1 MLQLKKIDNC
11 LPIITE
17 FDPYVPVKII
27 FGTDIYWADQIA
39 YWRSGNFEDQLIE
52 VGVSQTSGV
61 IRKITLVATK
71 KINIEEKNFAAVQL
85 KQGIPIFD
93 KINYDK
99 NHLFD
104 EVGPLEMF
112 IGKEKLQ
119 VLFSHNEI
127 TLGLTCDRV
136 MCLFDKDNNF
146 CGFEVTNITE
156 KESKVLKE
164 NFITRLQ

>member
-1 MLQLKKIDNC
+1 MLQIKSITDC
-11 LPIITE
+11 VPIAVE
-17 FDPYVPVKII
+17 FDPYIAVNVN
-27 FGTDIYWADQIA
+27 FGTWDLSLEKTIYWRTGDLKK
-39 YWRSGNFEDQLIE
+39 ELIE
-52 VGVSQTSGV
+52 IGISENKRI
-61 IRKITLVATK
+61 IRSITIVLIK
-71 KINIEEKNFAAVQL
+71 KINIEEKKFAAVQL

-127 TLGLTCDRV
+127 TLGLACDRV
-136 MCLFDKDNNF
+136 TCLFDKDNNF
-146 CGFEVTNITE
+146 CGFQVANLTD
-156 KESKVLKE
+156 KELNTLKE
-164 NFITRLQ
+164 NFIVR